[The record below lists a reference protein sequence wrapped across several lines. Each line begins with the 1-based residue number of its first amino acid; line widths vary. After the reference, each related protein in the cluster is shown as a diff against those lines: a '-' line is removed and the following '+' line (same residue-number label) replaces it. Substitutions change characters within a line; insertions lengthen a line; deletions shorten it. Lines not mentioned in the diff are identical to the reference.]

1 MGTRCSAL
9 LLLIAVL
16 SVLVFAGVSQ
26 AAAPVIQSVWVDR
39 GRDTDAPDWACYHQK
54 VQVIASDSDGAGDIV
69 GVEID
74 DPAGGVHY
82 IAICDGQGWPVDA
95 NTVGCE
101 WSEWGLLSPPAAGVY
116 SVTVW
121 DWDGNSDSLTT
132 VAAPEVSE
140 VRPELLT
147 PVMDSVIYD
156 TRPTFEWTAGQPGSC
171 YGIHVEEEGT
181 LGEVWSA
188 WVGYQTNCLYRFNES
203 DPVEELQPGHFY
215 FWKIESYSLI
225 NAGDP
230 DPRVCIT
237 NGQFTQG
244 RFTVYEAW
252 PELPALTG
260 KIAYMSTFWGDNSL
274 PHEQGGPIFGTS
286 SILSYSTDPATRVWL
301 GPVGAAYPDWA
312 SCPEWSPDGA
322 KLMYSMGPGIWV
334 DKFDGNPPAQIPG
347 ISGGDC
353 RWAPDGHR
361 VVYTVWNEPN
371 EYTWPWGN
379 TDIWIANDDGTGA
392 YPLVASYEYMERWP
406 VWSSDGLW
414 LAYGKASSGGDWLWL
429 VRYDGTEDHPLVA
442 TGVEGYP
449 GYEVDWVGW
458 EASWS
463 PDGQKI
469 ATVFSANDGQG
480 NWFQGVG
487 VISRDG
493 GMMKPVFL
501 APNEVI
507 CCAQPHLP
515 QWSPDGT
522 KIVFNSGHHMDPADL
537 PAWGEFSTGPELWLA
552 NADGTGEPVRL
563 TYNYSYDHYV
573 SWWAPNTTAGEDV
586 SVSKGDTTV
595 TFDNIT
601 ETGSTS
607 VTVFNEPPGPDPGG
621 FTFLG
626 DYWEINTTAEFTGP
640 VTIEIHYDDADVPG
654 GEEEWLALLHWEN
667 GEWVDITV
675 RPIDTVNNIIRGQ
688 CTSLSP
694 FGVAFGPQFQGLL
707 QPVNNDGSSVFK
719 LGRTVPMKFQ
729 LVAPGGA
736 YVTDAVARLY
746 VAQVSNQVVG
756 TYQEAS
762 STGQAD
768 SGNTFR
774 YDPAANQY
782 IFNWGTKGLAKG
794 TWVVQV
800 VVNDLVAKE
809 VLVSLK

>member
-9 LLLIAVL
+9 LLLVVVL
-16 SVLVFAGVSQ
+16 SVLVFASASQ
-26 AAAPVIQSVWVDR
+26 AAAPVIQSVWIDR
-39 GRDTDAPDWACYHQK
+39 GRDTDAPDWACYHQR
-54 VQVIASDSDGAGDIV
+54 VQVIASDADGAGDIV

-74 DPAGGVHY
+74 DPASGIHY
-82 IAICDGQGWPVDA
+82 ISISDGQGWPVDA

-101 WSEWGLLSPPAAGVY
+101 WSEWELLSPPAAGVY

-132 VAAPEVSE
+132 VPAPAVSE

-156 TRPTFEWTAGQPGSC
+156 TRPTFEWTAGQPDSC

-188 WVGYQTNCLYRFNES
+188 WVGDQTQCVYRFDEP
-203 DPVEELQPGHFY
+203 DPVEELQPGHSY
-215 FWKIESYSLI
+215 FWKIESYSPI
-225 NAGDP
+225 NDGDP

-237 NGQFTQG
+237 NGQFTGG

-252 PELPALTG
+252 PGLPALPG
-260 KIAYMSTFWGDNSL
+260 KIAYNSTFWGETVPGWYPN
-274 PHEQGGPIFGTS
+274 FGMS
-286 SILSYSTDPATRVWL
+286 SIQAYNPDPAQRLWL
-301 GPVGAAYPDWA
+301 APLGAAFPDWA
-312 SCPEWSPDGA
+312 SNPEWSPDGS
-322 KLMYSMGPGIWV
+322 KLMYSKSNAIWI
-334 DKFDGNPPAQIPG
+334 DYQDGNPPVQVPG
-347 ISGGDC
+347 VSGWGDC
-353 RWAPDGHR
+353 RWSPDGDR
-361 VVYTVWNEPN
+361 IIYTVSGPWSP
-371 EYTWPWGN
+371 YTPFN
-379 TDIWIANDDGTGA
+379 DDIWIANADG
-392 YPLVASYEYMERWP
+392 
-406 VWSSDGLW
+406 SD
-414 LAYGKASSGGDWLWL
+414 A
-429 VRYDGTEDHPLVA
+429 HPLVDSIYNQDR
-442 TGVEGYP
+442 YP
-449 GYEVDWVGW
+449 V
-458 EASWS
+458 WS
-463 PDGQKI
+463 PDGLWIAYRKLHPTVGQGLSLIRYDGADDHSLI
-469 ATVFSANDGQG
+469 ATGVVGYPDYVVGYMGEHAWSPDGTKLVTLFG
-480 NWFQGVG
+480 ADSSYGSIMG
-487 VISRDG
+487 IGIIPREG
-493 GMMKPVFL
+493 GMIQPVFV
-501 APNEVI
+501 APEGAI
-507 CCAQPHLP
+507 CCAHPHLP
-515 QWSPDGT
+515 QWSPDQSQIIFT
-522 KIVFNSGHHMDPADL
+522 SGHQL
-537 PAWGEFSTGPELWLA
+537 SSFPAWGEFSTGPELWLM
-552 NADGTGEPVRL
+552 NADASGEPTRL
-563 TYNYSYDHYV
+563 TYDYAFNAYI
-573 SWWAPNTTAGEDV
+573 SWWAPNTETGDDV

-675 RPIDTVNNIIRGQ
+675 RPIDTLNNIIRGQ

-774 YDPAANQY
+774 YDPTANQY